1 MHMLIID
8 DHDFVCAGLKATLMD
23 RFDDAQISIAN
34 DGCKALDILS
44 KGSINLV
51 ISDLFMPG
59 SSGGF
64 SFIDLICKNHPK
76 VPLIVLSASENPSHI
91 RKCVA
96 IGAMGF
102 VTKSAPKRSL
112 FSAIDKALS
121 GEIYMPESLIR
132 PMPGLTRIMSE
143 VDQGSEAISG
153 LLTERQLDI
162 LARISKGL
170 SNKLIARELDLSE
183 NTIKVHVSAILRALG
198 LNNRTQAGLMG
209 QKLASTLASESADND
224 D

>member
-1 MHMLIID
+1 
-8 DHDFVCAGLKATLMD
+8 
-23 RFDDAQISIAN
+23 
-34 DGCKALDILS
+34 
-44 KGSINLV
+44 
-51 ISDLFMPG
+51 MPG

-91 RKCVA
+91 RKCVG

-132 PMPGLTRIMSE
+132 PMPDLTRIMIE

-170 SNKLIARELDLSE
+170 SNKLIARELNLSE